1 MDALLSK
8 LKIEWRPKG
17 RGESVADVTGNG
29 KAVSGQLK
37 ERKEGRGKY
46 RVKPSPSCVSFGSEK
61 PATYR
66 PLFLFDLNIDIW
78 QI

>member
-1 MDALLSK
+1 METK
-8 LKIEWRPKG
+8 RE

-37 ERKEGRGKY
+37 ERKEGEGEIQSKTVAKLREF
-46 RVKPSPSCVSFGSEK
+46 RFRNCEK

-66 PLFLFDLNIDIW
+66 PLFLFDLNIDIR